1 MSLLNHLQLQP
12 IDDVANGMPFTGDDE
27 EINLKEQIDEREL
40 EDYWEEVAE
49 DLERDPDWFTFA
61 DE

>member
-12 IDDVANGMPFTGDDE
+12 IDDAISGAPFIGDDE

-40 EDYWEEVAE
+40 ENYWEEVSE
-49 DLERDPDWFTFA
+49 DLERDPDWFTFV